1 MTKLMI
7 YGTRN
12 EGWLKPFM
20 IAVGLVCANYFMKLC
35 GVSNGR
41 WMFQIWAV
49 LIFFGIGIKACFIE
63 TISARIMRV
72 AGPILAALLLTL
84 LLNELGV

>member
-1 MTKLMI
+1 MTKLMVF
-7 YGTRN
+7 GARN

-49 LIFFGIGIKACFIE
+49 LIFLESVSK
-63 TISARIMRV
+63 RV
-72 AGPILAALLLTL
+72 SSKQFLPGL
-84 LLNELGV
+84 